1 MTTAE
6 QPASMHEPLDELRRE
21 AGELPSEFEDLYR
34 EACAAHPTMW
44 SVGGK

>member
-1 MTTAE
+1 MTAAA

-21 AGELPSEFEDLYR
+21 ADELSPEFEDLR

-44 SVGGK
+44 SVGVK